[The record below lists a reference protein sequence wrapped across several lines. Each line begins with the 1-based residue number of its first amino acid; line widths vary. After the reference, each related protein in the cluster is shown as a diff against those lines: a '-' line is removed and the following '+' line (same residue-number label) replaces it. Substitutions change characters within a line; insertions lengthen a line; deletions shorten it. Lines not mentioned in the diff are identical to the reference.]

1 MSFTNSHLSQSTAR
15 LGIYVGASGIG
26 TGLAATLAY
35 MNPVDIATYGQLMLV
50 GGAGAGAGTYISTKI
65 GPAELPQAV
74 AAFHSWVF
82 FTILNWTTFVYEMC
96 VVMRF
101 EVQIQ

>member
-1 MSFTNSHLSQSTAR
+1 M
-15 LGIYVGASGIG
+15 GASGIG

-35 MNPVDIATYGQLMLV
+35 MNPADIATYGQLMLV

-74 AAFHSWVF
+74 AAFHS
-82 FTILNWTTFVYEMC
+82 
-96 VVMRF
+96 
-101 EVQIQ
+101 